1 MPELAGVLAAQ
12 ESALERVVATLTT
25 HVRDLLAANA
35 RQAQRVQ
42 QLERTQGELLTTVGE
57 LRQEAQ
63 TAREGTA
70 AAVEALRDDQ
80 RRVEQQL
87 GDVQTQATT
96 ALESEVARIEA
107 FMEARLQKSPTR
119 KGLSLG
125 AEEAVQSQIELLDK
139 KFDYLSR
146 VKLEIKDLTRKV
158 ENQEQVI
165 DGMKIGMELL
175 SKSIGADEGNS
186 EGNGEDNDESESD
199 SDMSDIQFPARE
211 IPQHGTSRSD
221 FSLSFDRLN
230 KSDDDIVT
238 PQSAVEEVHE
248 IATPIEQTQR
258 PEQRSSLTIDDE
270 QPNEIESEPQ
280 RMVTTRKS
288 VPTTPTVERA
298 PSFVQPHIESVRD
311 IRKQTPVSL
320 RERTPKD
327 KPIVEVRPSTPAQVE
342 QVVEP
347 LPESPEIGTVTVEQ
361 HDAMP
366 EVTPPDIISQR
377 EEIIV
382 HDDDDDGD
390 VDIAPLEEEAPPESN
405 RVSTRS
411 DIQETVSATEDDEPL
426 VEEPS
431 SREQDAAVL
440 EHEEEPAPPEI
451 VEIEDPSD
459 ENEAMQE
466 IVEEPPPEPILEEEP
481 TQHDSDGEN
490 NVQEQEAPMVYRQRT
505 LSHQKQIE
513 ETAAMFQPA
522 SMLSSRMSA
531 RVKTSR
537 SARTGRSS
545 LNASASALIRGR
557 RQERNSRRQ
566 PSVRKDTDRDSS
578 RYETDRPP
586 LSAHDRREVWQRV
599 FAKLIQL
606 RRLNLLQGSNSDK
619 ALFRKQ
625 NISVGARVR
634 RLEESASDTERA
646 IEMLESNIQAN
657 TQGISVLDEVLAQ
670 YRTKTGGVMQTIEH
684 EQKSLGKSLVGVE
697 EKVEILEQEIRRMR
711 SFTRRGS
718 TQGGGTSILAT
729 QVQEIAEQ
737 LSTHEEAF
745 KTTEELLKQVAETD
759 IPALQSQ
766 TDVSLRALRTEM
778 ERKLKDWVVESEMS
792 FDKLSASILATD
804 RTITSRLGSSVN
816 RVYCDMLAITS
827 NVMRGADLAHYLA
840 QPNTERSLSRAKSPL
855 FVSMEAL
862 RIITGKLV
870 EGCTKLV
877 EAVESP
883 DTSLIAEYGKDFMK
897 KMDQLQV
904 QTTQSMSSNVLKPP
918 PDSTGNNNTD
928 ADTAQA
934 KGGITDT
941 SNYEEHLVRLTL
953 AQLQNLES
961 FLGKHDAVQDGTPD
975 NNDPAELELP
985 LLVRDAVVQMRS
997 VMFLLYSCRQASST
1011 HQEVQELQ
1019 TAQATMSQD
1028 LTAQGFVINQ
1038 IGSTVAMV
1046 KLMNTRLDSFMEM
1059 SFSFAKDDDVKKSIE
1074 DMINA
1079 SNEVR
1084 DRLTKQFDDAQ
1095 HEAVQRD
1102 ATLERE
1108 LNQLISRVNKKLDK
1122 DELLWTQEVLE
1133 RQLQSVAKASL
1144 GEEDLADI
1152 HRLLQRKLDRSHFN
1166 ALLQDQR
1173 AKTAGANG
1181 DITNW
1186 LGGGRDGS
1194 GSGQSP
1200 LVGAKCISCQG
1211 DLPPSK
1217 AMIKSAVKEELQHE
1231 IAKSKAQQQVAA
1243 MAGSSSSF
1251 STSNH
1256 RNIEKFKTEML
1267 LSTLQKKGKK

>member
-1 MPELAGVLAAQ
+1 MATLEELMPELAGVLAAQ

-57 LRQEAQ
+57 LRQEAE

-80 RRVEQQL
+80 RR
-87 GDVQTQATT
+87 TTT

-107 FMEARLQKSPTR
+107 FVEARLQKAPTR
-119 KGLSLG
+119 KGLSLD

-186 EGNGEDNDESESD
+186 DGGGEDNDESESD

-248 IATPIEQTQR
+248 MATPIELTQR
-258 PEQRSSLTIDDE
+258 PDQRTSLTIEDE
-270 QPNEIESEPQ
+270 QPNEIENEPQ

-288 VPTTPTVERA
+288 VPTTPAVERA
-298 PSFVQPHIESVRD
+298 PSFVQPNIESVRA

-347 LPESPEIGTVTVEQ
+347 LPESPEIGTVIVEQ

-366 EVTPPDIISQR
+366 EVTPTDIISQR
-377 EEIIV
+377 EESIV
-382 HDDDDDGD
+382 HDDDDDD
-390 VDIAPLEEEAPPESN
+390 AVAPLEEESPPESN

-411 DIQETVSATEDDEPL
+411 DIQETVSAAEDDEPL
-426 VEEPS
+426 EEEPPP
-431 SREQDAAVL
+431 REQDAIVL
-440 EHEEEPAPPEI
+440 EHEEEPSPPDI
-451 VEIEDPSD
+451 VETEDPSD
-459 ENEAMQE
+459 ENEEMQE

-513 ETAAMFQPA
+513 ETVAMFQPA

-537 SARTGRSS
+537 TARTGRSS
-545 LNASASALIRGR
+545 LNAPASALIRGR

-586 LSAHDRREVWQRV
+586 LSAHDRREMWQRV

-657 TQGISVLDEVLAQ
+657 TQGINVLDEVLAQ

-711 SFTRRGS
+711 SFSRRGS

-745 KTTEELLKQVAETD
+745 KTTEELLKQVAKTD

-792 FDKLSASILATD
+792 FDKLGASILATD
-804 RTITSRLGSSVN
+804 RTITSRLDSSVN

-862 RIITGKLV
+862 RMITGKLI

-897 KMDQLQV
+897 KMDQLQF

-918 PDSTGNNNTD
+918 PDSAGNNNTD

-934 KGGITDT
+934 KGNTTDT

-975 NNDPAELELP
+975 NNDPVELELP

-997 VMFLLYSCRQASST
+997 VLFLLYSCRQASST